1 MAELIVPGET
11 PEAEAER
18 KANEDRIAKEAEL
31 KEVKE
36 KLCLL
41 GPEDSVELTKLK
53 EKQEYWRE
61 KAARKFQEAG
71 GQLDMGAFRMA
82 VRSAAFQDILD
93 ILDPSGLLR
102 KKYEVLYEVHAKHL
116 LDSTMPQL
124 AAMKALQAQ
133 AEAQAFMEQQAHQ
146 KSKGNGANPAQG
158 SRSRR
163 HRS

>member
-1 MAELIVPGET
+1 MAELIVLGEN

-18 KANEDRIAKEAEL
+18 KANEDRLAKEAEL

-36 KLCLL
+36 KLRLL
-41 GPEDSVELTKLK
+41 GPEDNSELAKFK

-102 KKYEVLYEVHAKHL
+102 KKYEILYEVHAKHL
-116 LDSTMPQL
+116 LDSAMPQL
-124 AAMKALQAQ
+124 ATLKAMQAQ
-133 AEAQAFMEQQAHQ
+133 AEAQAFLQQQAHQ
-146 KSKGNGANPAQG
+146 RSNGKGFRPKGG
-158 SRSRR
+158 
-163 HRS
+163 